1 MQASVQD
8 ASATSS
14 LTSYNQT
21 SQYNST
27 LVDNDESSTFGTHT
41 LSQHGLATTTIGSDT
56 SGKPFIQFAA
66 ISSGNYAPHVGA
78 GLDYYWKITNNS
90 NLSGPVLVHIST
102 SGWINSIYG
111 FTGQVDFGN
120 GYVPNFTSG
129 YVGASFRT
137 NNGLDQRLYGLQF
150 GAFQPGVTPIDSHVS
165 DFTQN
170 TGTVHGEF
178 SKTFDIWV
186 NPNFENYIRL
196 GAAAF
201 GELPYEYSEDN
212 PFSEYFAI
220 TGYIDPVITI
230 DSAYSS
236 NYTLEVSNIP
246 FAPVPVPGAV
256 WLFGSGLLGFLGLK
270 HSRRV

>member
-8 ASATSS
+8 ASPNSR

-66 ISSGNYAPHVGA
+66 ISSGNNAPSVNA
-78 GLDYYWKITNNS
+78 WLDYYWKITSNS
-90 NLSGPVLVHIST
+90 DLHAPVLVHIST

-111 FTGQVDFGN
+111 FTGGGLDFRN

-129 YVGASFRT
+129 YVAASFRS
-137 NNGLDQRLYGLQF
+137 NNGLDQRSYGIQF
-150 GAFQPGVTPIDSHVS
+150 GGFQPGVTPIDSYVS
-165 DFTQN
+165 DFTKN
-170 TGTVHGEF
+170 TSTAYGEF
-178 SKTFDIWV
+178 SNTFDIV
-186 NPNFENYIRL
+186 VYPNVENYIRL
-196 GAAAF
+196 GAGAS
-201 GELPYEYSEDN
+201 GGLPYENSE
-212 PFSEYFAI
+212 FSEYFAI

-230 DSAYSS
+230 DSAYSN

-256 WLFGSGLLGFLGLK
+256 WFFGSGLLGFLGLK